1 MQKKG
6 RVGHFVGSIVNVVEQ
21 VMPTGVQKF
30 MIIDGQQRM
39 TTLTTLTILLIALRD
54 YVIENPTDQTVNANM
69 IIDMCLKNTYQQGG
83 VSIIL

>member
-39 TTLTTLTILLIALRD
+39 TTLTILLIALRD